1 MNKEKKYQQRITKAK
16 YFIDKYNLEGIHY
29 PSGKKELEKIW
40 GRYSYDCSQCFC
52 AKKETVY
59 PP

>member
-40 GRYSYDCSQCFC
+40 GRYSYDCS
-52 AKKETVY
+52 
-59 PP
+59 